1 MQLQKVLRKF
11 GFDAGPV
18 DEQFGA
24 ITDAG
29 PTQWAAVTKVT
40 FEPTT
45 EKSEAQLTIL
55 FGAASDEDYPGG
67 ESDLMK
73 FDGPCGELARCVEK
87 TIVFDSSEMYSF
99 LLLVCVSGS

>member
-18 DEQFGA
+18 DEQLGA

-45 EKSEAQLTIL
+45 EKSEA
-55 FGAASDEDYPGG
+55 
-67 ESDLMK
+67 
-73 FDGPCGELARCVEK
+73 
-87 TIVFDSSEMYSF
+87 
-99 LLLVCVSGS
+99 